1 MEVIHDEANQEF
13 KIELDKSTS
22 DKAHLTYELHGDTID
37 FQHTFVPTK
46 YRGQGIAEKLV
57 QNALNFVDN
66 ENSIKKIIPSC
77 SYMTTIRLK
86 LPSNLYR
93 PWKPLYRQRSKKQQ
107 DPPAPYTPLE
117 QQIYDHAK
125 IKFDQRINILRS
137 IFAKEGQSLSTKSR
151 FAQLQLKAEEQEFKQ
166 LINMVKEE
174 NERLLT
180 MRRNDE
186 RLLLE
191 EEERIRSQVINI
203 LSEKQF
209 NEHLNIEEEV
219 KQIKNESRS
228 WVNKNDLLRE
238 IERMLNEK
246 HDYNF
251 SIDLAGIK
259 RTQLGKDIIDQH
271 KPNLVSITSFEL
283 EPKNVARKPPGAS
296 KYEE

>member
-1 MEVIHDEANQEF
+1 
-13 KIELDKSTS
+13 
-22 DKAHLTYELHGDTID
+22 
-37 FQHTFVPTK
+37 
-46 YRGQGIAEKLV
+46 
-57 QNALNFVDN
+57 
-66 ENSIKKIIPSC
+66 
-77 SYMTTIRLK
+77 MTTIRLK

-93 PWKPLYRQRSKKQQ
+93 PWKPLYHQRSKKQK

-117 QQIYDHAK
+117 QQLYDHAK
-125 IKFDQRINILRS
+125 IKFDQRVNILRS

-166 LINMVKEE
+166 LINMVKQE

-186 RLLLE
+186 RLALE
-191 EEERIRSQVINI
+191 EEENIRSQILNI

-209 NEHLNIEEEV
+209 NEHINIEEEV
-219 KQIKNESRS
+219 KQIKTESRS
-228 WVNKNDLLRE
+228 WVNPNDLIRE

-259 RTQLGKDIIDQH
+259 RTHLGKEIVDQN
-271 KPNLVSITSFEL
+271 KTNLVSMSPFEF